1 MASALAY
8 IPELIRFPTEVPFDA
23 SLVEPIDDETLK
35 QHLQES
41 LPVEN
46 LMLWLLQHYGEQPDA
61 TLLRLYHE
69 LVREPLWLASLH
81 PDSTTTDLQE
91 VLVSYHPYRIQRS

>member
-1 MASALAY
+1 
-8 IPELIRFPTEVPFDA
+8 
-23 SLVEPIDDETLK
+23 
-35 QHLQES
+35 
-41 LPVEN
+41 
-46 LMLWLLQHYGEQPDA
+46 MLWLLQHYGEQPDA